1 MPERK
6 GYNTKAK
13 EFVTGI
19 LKKNK
24 ERTLSAAE
32 IYSFAKRSDA
42 GICESTVYRML
53 SRMEKDGKII
63 KYVSEKGGSAVY
75 QFVGDSGHCKGHLH
89 LKCTSCG
96 AVYHLDCHFMEEL
109 SSHLDS
115 EHGFKLSCEG
125 SILYGTFRKCIK

>member
-19 LKKNK
+19 LKRNK

-53 SRMEKDGKII
+53 SRM
-63 KYVSEKGGSAVY
+63 
-75 QFVGDSGHCKGHLH
+75 
-89 LKCTSCG
+89 
-96 AVYHLDCHFMEEL
+96 
-109 SSHLDS
+109 
-115 EHGFKLSCEG
+115 
-125 SILYGTFRKCIK
+125 